1 MTRDD
6 PNHNALRLTQM
17 KSFWAGALLIIQ
29 GRPGKQWALLLSL
42 GLTLA
47 LTGCAP
53 EDQGTGDPRQ
63 IARKMLQPPEAI
75 TPLPPIES
83 LPADALIVYT
93 GIFVDKV
100 YELSLVSR
108 TFSADGFFWLEWT
121 SSVQELMDEN
131 DLAPEDL
138 VRLSNRVEIWDSVIE
153 PVSDAPVMLSA
164 GRYYQRYR
172 FSSRFY
178 DDEIEFRRDPFGK
191 IVLPIIIE
199 VAPPSFSNK
208 YSDVILL
215 PHHQQ
220 NGFMGRSGSLS
231 GYRQSKAHFEPFLHQ
246 YPTRFGSWY
255 QPVFSQMRLEMIYQA
270 DYWSAFVTWVFPL
283 LIIMAVVLLSPSVAG
298 SMGDVRLAIPSTA
311 LLTLIFLQQSYH
323 DELPPLPY
331 LTFLDELFALGYAIA
346 LGLFALFT
354 WGTNSYAA
362 ASEGEEEMVS
372 RKIDRVDL
380 IFQIV
385 SLTVFVGVAVL
396 AWIHP

>member
-1 MTRDD
+1 MNRD
-6 PNHNALRLTQM
+6 PRNSPHPVRQQTGRSENPF
-17 KSFWAGALLIIQ
+17 SFRFIPGSRGWAAV
-29 GRPGKQWALLLSL
+29 SL

-47 LTGCAP
+47 ILGCSQTEHIP
-53 EDQGTGDPRQ
+53 EDPLQS
-63 IARKMLQPPEAI
+63 ARKMLQPQEAT
-75 TPLPPIES
+75 TPLPPLYS
-83 LPADALIVYT
+83 LPEDALIVYT

-108 TFSADGFFWLEWT
+108 TFSADGFFWLEWN
-121 SSVQELMDEN
+121 SSVQDLMD
-131 DLAPEDL
+131 LKKLSPEGL

-153 PVSDAPVMLSA
+153 PVTDAPVMLSA

-208 YSDVILL
+208 YADVILL
-215 PHHQQ
+215 PHHKQ
-220 NGFMGRSGSLS
+220 NGFMGLSGSLS
-231 GYRQSKAHFEPFLHQ
+231 GYRQSKARFEPFLHQ

-255 QPVFSQMRLEMIYQA
+255 QPVFSQMRLEMVYQA

-362 ASEGEEEMVS
+362 ASEGEEEIVS

-385 SLTVFVGVAVL
+385 SLVVFVGVAIL

>member
-1 MTRDD
+1 MS
-6 PNHNALRLTQM
+6 PPLRRLHCIAW
-17 KSFWAGALLIIQ
+17 S
-29 GRPGKQWALLLSL
+29 LLLVVLVANGACTPDTVESL
-42 GLTLA
+42 DPKLA
-47 LTGCAP
+47 
-53 EDQGTGDPRQ
+53 
-63 IARKMLQPPEAI
+63 ARKMIQPGESI
-75 TPLPPIES
+75 TPLPPLRD
-83 LPADALIVYT
+83 LPEDALIIYT

-121 SSVQELMDEN
+121 SRVQELMDEN
-131 DLAPEDL
+131 NLSPQEL
-138 VRLSNRVEIWDSVIE
+138 VRLNNRVEIWDSTFETVTD
-153 PVSDAPVMLSA
+153 SPVMLSA

-199 VAPPSFSNK
+199 VAPPSFSDK
-208 YSDVILL
+208 YADVILL
-215 PHHQQ
+215 PHHKR
-220 NGFMGRSGSLS
+220 NGLMGLSGSLS
-231 GYRQSKAHFEPFLHQ
+231 GYRQSKAEFDPFLHQ

-255 QPVFSQMRLEMIYQA
+255 QPVFSQMRLEMVYQA

-331 LTFLDELFALGYAIA
+331 LTFLDELFALGYAIS

-354 WGTNSYAA
+354 WGTNAYAA
-362 ASEGEEEMVS
+362 AGPDEQEATS
-372 RKIDRVDL
+372 RRIDRVDM
-380 IFQIV
+380 IFQVV
-385 SLTVFVGVAVL
+385 SFTIFVGLAIVA
-396 AWIHP
+396 WTYP

>member
-1 MTRDD
+1 MTIRRR
-6 PNHNALRLTQM
+6 RLERET
-17 KSFWAGALLIIQ
+17 KGREPIGSPLIRLPSI
-29 GRPGKQWALLLSL
+29 ACSLLLMVLGANVACTPEAVESL
-42 GLTLA
+42 DPKLA
-47 LTGCAP
+47 
-53 EDQGTGDPRQ
+53 
-63 IARKMLQPPEAI
+63 ARKMLQAGESI
-75 TPLPPIES
+75 TPLPPLRD
-83 LPADALIVYT
+83 LPDDALIIYT

-121 SSVQELMDEN
+121 SRVQELMDEN
-131 DLAPEDL
+131 DLTPQEL
-138 VRLSNRVEIWDSVIE
+138 VRLNNRVEIWDSTFETVTD
-153 PVSDAPVMLSA
+153 SPVMLSA

-199 VAPPSFSNK
+199 VAPPSFSDK
-208 YSDVILL
+208 YADVILL
-215 PHHQQ
+215 PHHKR
-220 NGFMGRSGSLS
+220 NGLMGLSGSLS
-231 GYRQSKAHFEPFLHQ
+231 GYRQSKASFDPFLHQ

-255 QPVFSQMRLEMIYQA
+255 QPVFSQMRLEMVYQA

-331 LTFLDELFALGYAIA
+331 LTFLDELFALGYAIS

-354 WGTNSYAA
+354 WGTNAYAA
-362 ASEGEEEMVS
+362 AGLDEQEATS
-372 RKIDRVDL
+372 RRIDRVDT
-380 IFQIV
+380 IFQVV
-385 SLTVFVGVAVL
+385 SFTIFVGL
-396 AWIHP
+396 AIIAWAYP